1 MFGFGRGYGILMQ
14 DECCGILGGGGSF
27 SWGKMCFRV
36 FTTAVTQSPASKADK
51 FGNTTI
57 VGAT

>member
-1 MFGFGRGYGILMQ
+1 MQ